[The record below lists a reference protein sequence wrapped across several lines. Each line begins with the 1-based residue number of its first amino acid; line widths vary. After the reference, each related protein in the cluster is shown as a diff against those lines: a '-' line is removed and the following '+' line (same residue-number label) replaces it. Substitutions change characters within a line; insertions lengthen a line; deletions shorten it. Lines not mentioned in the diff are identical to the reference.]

1 MYAGSTFSC
10 TLLQLQTMPPP
21 MRFHLADW
29 EGTMCGLTAQAHAR
43 SCACPLASCWW
54 CFSVVLRQRRCRRL
68 PVPIGCFNLG
78 LETLVLDAPL
88 ACFSTSAMRTPAGG
102 LVMHSRDSQAPRHW
116 NSCPLP
122 QQLSAKPSLYVWHG
136 MSLARRWQES

>member
-54 CFSVVLRQRRCRRL
+54 CLSVVLRQRRCRRL

-78 LETLVLDAPL
+78 LETLVLDAPIDPVHLAYNPSYL
-88 ACFSTSAMRTPAGG
+88 ACFFSRNNILLSQKISQQCFSAG
-102 LVMHSRDSQAPRHW
+102 L
-116 NSCPLP
+116 
-122 QQLSAKPSLYVWHG
+122 
-136 MSLARRWQES
+136 